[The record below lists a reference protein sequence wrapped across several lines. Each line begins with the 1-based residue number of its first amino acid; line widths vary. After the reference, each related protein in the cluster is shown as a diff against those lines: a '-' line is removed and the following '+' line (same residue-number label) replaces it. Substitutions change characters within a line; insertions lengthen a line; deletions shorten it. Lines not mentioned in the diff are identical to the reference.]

1 MTPNSGRG
9 TTIEI
14 YLPLSDLHMA
24 QVGDSEIG
32 SVRLDGKL
40 ILVVDDDA
48 PVGESIAAFLER
60 LGAEVSVCIDPRE
73 ALEIIEEDP
82 GLWSLIVSDYN
93 MPGMNG
99 GQLAKSARET
109 DPDLPFLIVTALAR
123 KLSDPNLNDDVI
135 AGLLAKPVDLNA
147 LAYLIEKHARDL
159 PKE

>member
-1 MTPNSGRG
+1 
-9 TTIEI
+9 
-14 YLPLSDLHMA
+14 
-24 QVGDSEIG
+24 
-32 SVRLDGKL
+32 
-40 ILVVDDDA
+40 
-48 PVGESIAAFLER
+48 
-60 LGAEVSVCIDPRE
+60 
-73 ALEIIEEDP
+73 
-82 GLWSLIVSDYN
+82 